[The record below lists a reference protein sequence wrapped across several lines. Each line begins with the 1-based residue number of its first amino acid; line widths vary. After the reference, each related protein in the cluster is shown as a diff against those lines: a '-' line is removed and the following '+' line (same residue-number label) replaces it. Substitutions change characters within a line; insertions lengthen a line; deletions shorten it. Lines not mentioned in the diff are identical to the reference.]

1 MRIGIDFRAMQ
12 IGHQYRGI
20 GEVLRNACRELD
32 RRAPATDE
40 FVAFVDPTGL
50 SVAPILEDVFG
61 SDRAVVI
68 VALPH
73 ARRRAK
79 WRRVLDSLSPR
90 QSELIRSSCDVLL
103 QFDFQLGV
111 PEGVASV
118 VVVHDQIPIILGDR
132 YPHIY
137 WPHYRVAR
145 RSGQP
150 VRTAAVRASRRW
162 LYEQNLARVLGR
174 ATWVL
179 ADSQHTAQT
188 TTAFARS
195 HGVDDLASRLTVA
208 LLGHSAVSGPT
219 EPLNVM
225 EQDRIAGLGLAE
237 VPFVFFLGGADDRR
251 RIDLLVAAFNGLRA
265 RGTNFKLVLAG
276 DTFSS
281 VAAVGSEAGRRAIAS
296 SSYRHDIHLMGFVTR
311 AERAWLYRT
320 AAAFVFP
327 SEFEGFGLPVLESLA
342 LGCPVVAFDNSSL
355 PEVAGPNAE
364 LVGESWRE
372 LAAGIERLI
381 ARDPKQK
388 QIDAVAGQA
397 WAAGFTWETLGLVLA
412 DRLDRLR

>member
-20 GEVLRNACRELD
+20 GEVLRNASRELD
-32 RRAPATDE
+32 RRTPAADE
-40 FVAFVDPTGL
+40 FVAFVDPTGS
-50 SVAPILEDVFG
+50 SVAPILDDVFG
-61 SDRAVVI
+61 PDRDVVT

-90 QSELIRSSCDVLL
+90 QSELMVLSCDVLV

-111 PEGVASV
+111 PDGLASI

-137 WPHYRVAR
+137 WPHFRVAR
-145 RSGQP
+145 RSGMP
-150 VRTAAVRASRRW
+150 ARTAALRASRRW

-174 ATWVL
+174 ARWVL
-179 ADSQHTAQT
+179 ADSQHTAE
-188 TTAFARS
+188 TTAAFAAS
-195 HGVDDLASRLTVA
+195 HGVDDLAARLSVA
-208 LLGHSAVSGPT
+208 LLGHSAVSGPA

-225 EQDRIAGLGLAE
+225 EQARIDGLGLAE

-251 RIDLLVAAFNGLRA
+251 RIDLLVAAFNDLRA
-265 RGTNFKLVLAG
+265 RGTNLKLVLAG
-276 DTFSS
+276 DTFTSIG
-281 VAAVGSEAGRRAIAS
+281 AVGSEAGRRALTS
-296 SSYRHDIHLMGFVTR
+296 SSYRHDIHLLGFVTP
-311 AERAWLYRT
+311 AERGWLYRA
-320 AAAFVFP
+320 AAAFAFP
-327 SEFEGFGLPVLESLA
+327 SELEGFGLPVLESLA
-342 LGCPVVAFDNSSL
+342 LGCSVVAFDNSSL

-372 LAAGIERLI
+372 LAAGIERLM
-381 ARDPKQK
+381 ARDAEQK
-388 QIDAVAGQA
+388 QADRVAGRA
-397 WAAGFTWETLGLVLA
+397 WAAGFTWDTLGLELA
-412 DRLDRLR
+412 SRVDRLR

>member
-32 RRAPATDE
+32 RRVPAADE
-40 FVAFVDPTGL
+40 FVIFVDPSGS
-50 SVAPILEDVFG
+50 SVAPILDDVFG
-61 SDRAVVI
+61 SDRAVVT

-73 ARRRAK
+73 ARRRAT

-90 QSELIRSSCDVLL
+90 QSGLICSSCDVLL

-111 PEGVASV
+111 PEGLASI

-145 RSGQP
+145 QSGQS
-150 VRTAAVRASRRW
+150 VRTAALRASRRW

-188 TTAFARS
+188 TTTFARS
-195 HGVDDLASRLTVA
+195 HRVGDLTQRLSVA
-208 LLGHSAVSGPT
+208 LLGHSAVSGPAAA
-219 EPLNVM
+219 LNVM
-225 EQDRIAGLGLAE
+225 EQARIAGLGLAE

-251 RIDLLVAAFNGLRA
+251 RIDLLVAAFNHLRA
-265 RGTNFKLVLAG
+265 RGTHLKLVLAG

-281 VAAVGSEAGRRAIAS
+281 LAAVGSEAGRRAIAA
-296 SSYRHDIHLMGFVTR
+296 SSYRHDIHLLGFVTP
-311 AERAWLYRT
+311 AERAWLYRSAT
-320 AAAFVFP
+320 AFAFP
-327 SEFEGFGLPVLESLA
+327 SELEGFGLPVLESLA
-342 LGCPVVAFDNSSL
+342 LGCSVVAFDNSSL

-372 LAAGIERLI
+372 LAAGIERLMG
-381 ARDPKQK
+381 RDPEQK
-388 QIDAVAGQA
+388 QADALAGQV
-397 WAAGFTWETLGLVLA
+397 WAAGFTWEALGLELA